1 MAKKID
7 NTQNKIEELTNNWR
21 RALADYQNLQKRTA
35 EEREAVVK
43 FANTILILKL
53 LPTLDNL
60 EKAIAHLG
68 NNNVEDGLKMVIKQ
82 FKDVL
87 RQEGVEEIKALGLEF
102 NPDTMEAIEIVGGE
116 ENNKVMEVVAPG
128 FTLSGKIIR
137 PAKVKVSKKEEINN
151 SK

>member
-87 RQEGVEEIKALGLEF
+87 RQEGVEEIEALGLEF